1 MSTKVKDNSRKVQDQ
16 LEANISRALT
26 ALGLKG
32 VELTVEQMQHGY
44 ERRIWKTGDL
54 QRDVSADPQPE
65 NHKVIIG
72 NRLDYAIYV
81 HDGTRKMAGRPYLQ
95 DALLSDEGQK
105 ALRKVAEAYLKEGF
119 TLSSSGV
126 NRNYNP

>member
-1 MSTKVKDNSRKVQDQ
+1 MSTNVIDNSQQVLNQ
-16 LEANISRALT
+16 LESNITRALT
-26 ALGLKG
+26 AMGQKG

-44 ERRIWKTGDL
+44 DRPIWQTGDL

-81 HDGTRKMAGRPYLQ
+81 HDGTRKMARRPYLT
-95 DALLSDEGQK
+95 DALLSGDGQRE
-105 ALRKVAEAYLKEGF
+105 LQSVAEAYLEQGF
-119 TLSSSGV
+119 
-126 NRNYNP
+126 